1 MRLLLLED
9 DPDLRAPYARRLRSE
24 GHAVD
29 EASTLDEA
37 RTALMDVDYDC
48 LVFDRLVPD
57 GDSLELLAEMWEQGE
72 RPPVLLLSALGDG
85 DERVRGL
92 QAGAADYVPK
102 PVRLDELALR
112 VSNLAV
118 RATGGTTAPI
128 RLGRVTIDR
137 SRRHVEIEGRSIHLT
152 RQQYSVLDYMVVNRH
167 RLVTTEELLDH
178 CWDSNRHLFA
188 NPLHSQ
194 ITRLRSAF
202 RGHIVFASVRGQG
215 YEMRVISKDDGTTGS
230 ADGSSASEVS

>member
-9 DPDLRAPYARRLRSE
+9 DPDLRGPYARRLRSE

-29 EASTLDEA
+29 EVDTLEGA
-37 RTALMDVDYDC
+37 RTAMMDIEYDC

-57 GDSLELLAEMWEQGE
+57 GDSLELLAEMWESGQ

-92 QAGAADYVPK
+92 RAGAADYVPK

-112 VSNLAV
+112 VSNLVV
-118 RATGGTTAPI
+118 RSTGGSAAPV

-137 SRRHVEIEGRSIHLT
+137 SRHHVEIDGRPVHLT
-152 RQQYSVLDYMVVNRH
+152 RQQYSVLDHLVVNRH
-167 RLVTTEELLDH
+167 RLVTTEELLEH
-178 CWDSNRHLFA
+178 CWDVNRHLFA

-194 ITRLRSAF
+194 ITRLRSTF

-215 YEMRVISKDDGTTGS
+215 YEMRVISKEDDDIDDV
-230 ADGSSASEVS
+230 ASSEAS